1 MRLAGLLVAVAL
13 ATAGCGDGTALVEET
28 VGDGPLTT
36 TIVRPADLAS
46 PAPVVL
52 FLHGWG
58 ATLPRTYRPWLEHL
72 ARRGNAVLYPRYQDS
87 VVTPPPQTLGNALA
101 GVRLA
106 LERLEE
112 DRASLVVVGHSA
124 GGALAADY
132 AAIARRVGLP
142 VPRAVYSVYPG
153 RSLRGVPARI
163 PEIPGIPPGVQ
174 VVAAGSTA
182 DQVVG
187 TETARRIARAAPDGR
202 YEEVRDRAVRDH
214 LGPQRAGRRSRA
226 VFWARLDRL
235 IAAARRG

>member
-1 MRLAGLLVAVAL
+1 MRAAALLAAL
-13 ATAGCGDGTALVEET
+13 ALAAGGCGGGDGLVEET

-36 TIVRPADLAS
+36 TILRPAELEE

-58 ATLPRTYRPWLEHL
+58 ATLPRYYRPWLEHL
-72 ARRGNAVLYPRYQDS
+72 ARGGNAVLYPRYQDS

-106 LERLEE
+106 LDAIEE
-112 DRASLVVVGHSA
+112 DPDSLVVVGHSA

-132 AAIARRVGLP
+132 AAVAQRVGLP

-153 RSLRGVPARI
+153 RSLRGLPARI
-163 PEIPGIPPGVQ
+163 PEIPGIPRDVR
-174 VVAAGSTA
+174 VVVAGSTA
-182 DQVVG
+182 DTIVG
-187 TETARRIARAAPDGR
+187 TVVARRIARAAPDGR
-202 YEEVRDRAVRDH
+202 YEEVRDPAVRDH
-214 LGPQRAGRRSRA
+214 LGPQRAGPRSRA

-235 IAAARRG
+235 IAAARGR